1 MTRWGVITLV
11 ALLVAGLGAVALAR
25 FLGRSGSPASVGV
38 SIVAQ
43 WLGAYVLWNF
53 AGGLA
58 LRYGVLVVY
67 DGTLFSLLAI
77 GMGVWQYRTRLRA
90 GREPALAVFVGG
102 QLAWLAI
109 VGVQNGLLKA
119 S

>member
-1 MTRWGVITLV
+1 MTRWGLITLS
-11 ALLVAGLGAVALAR
+11 LLLAAGLGAVALAR
-25 FLGRSGSPASVGV
+25 LLGRSDSPASVGV

-58 LRYGVLVVY
+58 LYYGVLVVY
-67 DGTLFSLLAI
+67 DGTLFTVLAL
-77 GMGVWQYRTRLRA
+77 GMGIWQYRTRRRA
-90 GREPALAVFVGG
+90 GREPALAIFVGG
-102 QLAWLAI
+102 QLVWLAI
-109 VGVQNGLLKA
+109 VSLQNGLLKV

>member
-1 MTRWGVITLV
+1 MTRWGLITLV
-11 ALLVAGLGAVALAR
+11 ALLGAGLGAVAVAR
-25 FLGRSGSPASVGV
+25 LLGRSGSPASLVV

-58 LRYGVLVVY
+58 LHYGVLLVY

-77 GMGVWQYRTRLRA
+77 GMGVWQYRMRRRA

-102 QLAWLAI
+102 QLVWLAI